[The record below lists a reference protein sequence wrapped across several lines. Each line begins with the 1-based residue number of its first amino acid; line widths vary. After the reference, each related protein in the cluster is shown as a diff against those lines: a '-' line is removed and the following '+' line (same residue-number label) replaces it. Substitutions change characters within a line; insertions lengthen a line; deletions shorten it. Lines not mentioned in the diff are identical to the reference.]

1 MISLA
6 GVPEPPKVRSYPPVS
21 DERRWS
27 GGYRRTTVDVVPSFA
42 DALDA
47 AISGAGLTL
56 DRLREHLAARGVT
69 VSRSALAYWRTG
81 RSLPGRETSL
91 HAVVELE
98 QVLGLGAGRLT
109 SLLGPQDRQGSRPQR
124 TPLLERR
131 RLWPSVR
138 PSSLEFD
145 LPPEDQVRLR
155 SVHDE
160 LLVDDDRQERLLR
173 VRVVAEAAVDGVV
186 RMAAYY
192 QTEDRARQPPR
203 FAAGHC
209 CRAGRTRVDAVSGL
223 LIAELF
229 FDRELR
235 AGEVAAVEYE
245 FVFPHGRPVRGY
257 HRRLTRPAPLY
268 TCRVQFGSDIPE
280 SIRRFEQR
288 DLAAPRRKVEEL
300 RAAGS
305 GAVTLAAR
313 DVGAGIIGVEWTW

>member
-245 FVFPHGRPVRGY
+245 FVFPYGRPVQGY

-280 SIRRFEQR
+280 SVRRFEQR

>member
-1 MISLA
+1 M
-6 GVPEPPKVRSYPPVS
+6 
-21 DERRWS
+21 
-27 GGYRRTTVDVVPSFA
+27 DVVPSFA

-245 FVFPHGRPVRGY
+245 FVFPHGRPVQGY

-280 SIRRFEQR
+280 SVRRFEQR

-305 GAVTLAAR
+305 GSVTLAAR

>member
-1 MISLA
+1 M
-6 GVPEPPKVRSYPPVS
+6 
-21 DERRWS
+21 
-27 GGYRRTTVDVVPSFA
+27 PSFA

-245 FVFPHGRPVRGY
+245 FVFPHGRPVQGY

-280 SIRRFEQR
+280 SVRRFEQR

-305 GAVTLAAR
+305 GSVTLAAR

>member
-1 MISLA
+1 M
-6 GVPEPPKVRSYPPVS
+6 
-21 DERRWS
+21 
-27 GGYRRTTVDVVPSFA
+27 PSFA
-42 DALDA
+42 SALDA

-81 RSLPGRETSL
+81 RSLPGREASL

-98 QVLGLGAGRLT
+98 QVLGLGAGGLT
-109 SLLGPQDRQGSRPQR
+109 SLLGPQDRPGSRLQR

-138 PSSLEFD
+138 PASLEFE
-145 LPPEDQVRLR
+145 LPPEDQVRLW

-160 LLVDDDRQERLLR
+160 LLVDDRQERLLR

-192 QTEDRARQPPR
+192 QTDDRARQPPR
-203 FAAGHC
+203 FVAGHC
-209 CRAGRTRVDAVSGL
+209 CRAGRTRVDAGSGL
-223 LIAELF
+223 LVAELF

-235 AGEVAAVEYE
+235 AGEVATAEYE
-245 FVFPHGRPVRGY
+245 FVFPRGRPALGY

-268 TCRVQFGSDIPE
+268 TCRVRFGSHVPE

-300 RAAGS
+300 RATGS
-305 GAVTLAAR
+305 GAVTLAAKEVR
-313 DVGAGIIGVEWTW
+313 AGIIGVEWTW